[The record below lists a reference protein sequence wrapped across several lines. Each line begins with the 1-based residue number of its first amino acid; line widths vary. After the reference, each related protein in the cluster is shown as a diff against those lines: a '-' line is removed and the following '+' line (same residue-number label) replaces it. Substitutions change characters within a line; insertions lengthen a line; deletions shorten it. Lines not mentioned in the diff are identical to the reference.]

1 MTYRQMILG
10 LRIHAWEESQPAEHD
25 IPFGLSIVFE
35 PCGFWDLFVSVGII
49 PLSQLEGMFDH

>member
-1 MTYRQMILG
+1 MILG